1 MYVWGGM
8 SENDV
13 KKVWKNFKIKITF
26 TNFTGIVSDFKKR
39 S

>member
-1 MYVWGGM
+1 MYEGEWVKMM
-8 SENDV
+8 S